1 MKRVS
6 IVAALGLVMAGCAS
20 TPPDTTP
27 RTPPAQPSPEQGQTQ
42 PLPPSQRQAPPQV
55 PADRGGPSSSR
66 QNQKQD
72 QDDQSDTPP
81 KEAPPQR
88 AEAVSSPAVMSL
100 MGRADTLA
108 GSGHMDDAAAT
119 LERALDLEPRNA
131 FIYQRLAAVRL
142 AQGQADQAEQ
152 LAQKS
157 NSVAGDNPFVEA
169 NNWKLIAEARKTAGD
184 AKGASAASSKAVNY
198 ERSTA
203 QYSQ

>member
-20 TPPDTTP
+20 APPDTMP
-27 RTPPAQPSPEQGQTQ
+27 RTPPAQPSPQQGQTQ

-55 PADRGGPSSSR
+55 PADRGGPTPSR
-66 QNQKQD
+66 QNQSRQP
-72 QDDQSDTPP
+72 DTPP

-131 FIYQRLAAVRL
+131 FVYQRLAAVRL
-142 AQGQADQAEQ
+142 AQGQAGQAEQ

-169 NNWKLIAEARKTAGD
+169 DNWKLIAEARKTAGD

-198 ERSTA
+198 ERSTS

>member
-1 MKRVS
+1 MKRVP

-20 TPPDTTP
+20 APPDTRP
-27 RTPPAQPSPEQGQTQ
+27 RTPPAQPSPQSGQTQ
-42 PLPPSQRQAPPQV
+42 PLPPSQRQAPPE
-55 PADRGGPSSSR
+55 ADRSRPAASRPSR
-66 QNQKQD
+66 EPAATRK
-72 QDDQSDTPP
+72 P
-81 KEAPPQR
+81 APPQQ
-88 AEAVSSPAVMSL
+88 AAAVSSPAVMSL

-108 GSGHMDDAAAT
+108 SGGHMDDAAAT

-142 AQGQADQAEQ
+142 AQGQPGQAEQ
-152 LAQKS
+152 LVRKS

-169 NNWKLIAEARKTAGD
+169 DNWKLIAEARKTAGD